1 MAMMPFPPVI
11 SASSKCPTVLSMGC
25 RHIID
30 IAYAKIKE
38 LRAAFKA
45 EVDAWYANERAFR
58 EQRNEERKKRQALDP
73 SQTVTFF
80 AISMVVVMV

>member
-1 MAMMPFPPVI
+1 MFLTRSVEVP
-11 SASSKCPTVLSMGC
+11 
-25 RHIID
+25 RHVID

-58 EQRNEERKKRQALDP
+58 EQRNEERKRRQVP
-73 SQTVTFF
+73 S
-80 AISMVVVMV
+80 